1 MGSILVHH
9 GFKGYTSDLIPVSRA
24 QIGFFVFSVF
34 CSDKKSRDD
43 AGTCFEETGHDR
55 QVKTTYSDL
64 QPLFEKQLYFL
75 ARMVKIVTAIPKS
88 KSVATSSFSATN
100 LIIGA
105 TVGAVKSGGNP
116 ALFAKEFVL
125 RINFV
130 GLGRCAV
137 AIGADVS
144 SGIKKTKMEYQ
155 LGRVNEQ
162 IIALTNAKT
171 YYCVG
176 GIWKE
181 IEDTEAATQELEN
194 TVVLSV
200 KKAYDYCDPLCT
212 CASFGGF
219 DFPFRNRRFENQS
232 FTNG

>member
-1 MGSILVHH
+1 MVIP
-9 GFKGYTSDLIPVSRA
+9 FKNRTIV
-24 QIGFFVFSVF
+24 
-34 CSDKKSRDD
+34 
-43 AGTCFEETGHDR
+43 
-55 QVKTTYSDL
+55 
-64 QPLFEKQLYFL
+64 
-75 ARMVKIVTAIPKS
+75 RMMT
-88 KSVATSSFSATN
+88 VATSSFSATN

-144 SGIKKTKMEYQ
+144 SGIKKTKLEYQ
-155 LGRVNEQ
+155 LGRVDEQ

-200 KKAYDYCDPLCT
+200 KKAYDYWNATKQNMERIEENIDVLT
-212 CASFGGF
+212 EDESFRDHLLDILNWG
-219 DFPFRNRRFENQS
+219 
-232 FTNG
+232 